1 MPHLSRKDAEL
12 VIDLLKRQ
20 TDRVHEA
27 CLAETRLLQR
37 LEQRVAKSRE
47 ALKNW
52 KRRGHTEMV
61 NRLSAGGAERRTNE
75 TRSKHCRTEPV
86 HAPPDRTHGGTR

>member
-20 TDRVHEA
+20 TDRPHESSP
-27 CLAETRLLQR
+27 AEARLLQR
-37 LEQRVAKSRE
+37 LEQRVAKPLE

-61 NRLSAGGAERRTNE
+61 HRLAATGAERRTNE
-75 TRSKHCRTEPV
+75 TRSRHCRTEP
-86 HAPPDRTHGGTR
+86 APTPLIDKRGGSS

>member
-61 NRLSAGGAERRTNE
+61 NRLATGGAERRTNE

-86 HAPPDRTHGGTR
+86 HPPPTRKHGGSR